1 MPRVDDRLEIPAP
14 VVGVTLGWRSWTLIL
29 LASAFGL
36 FALGWP
42 LILPAVDMPPEHAQ
56 DAPFI
61 LAGMLPL
68 ILLLVVAQVTDG
80 GLDSKALAMLGV
92 LSAINAVIRPAL
104 GAGTA
109 GVESVFF
116 LIILAGRVFGPGFG
130 FMLGYT
136 SLFASALLTAGVGP
150 WLPFQMMCCG
160 WVGLAAG
167 LLPRR
172 VRGGAEIAMLVGL
185 GIVSA
190 YLFGALMNLWF
201 WPFITGVAI
210 DGVAAGSLDYVPGA
224 PLSENLTSF
233 LWFTLLTSTGGWD
246 TGRAI
251 TTALAI
257 LVLGKP
263 LLTVL
268 RRASGMS
275 RIAPSATHGT

>member
-1 MPRVDDRLEIPAP
+1 MPRVDDRIDIPAP
-14 VVGVTLGWRSWTLIL
+14 LVGVQLGWRSWSLIVASSL
-29 LASAFGL
+29 LGL

-42 LILPAVDMPPEHAQ
+42 LLLPAVDMPTEHAA

-61 LAGMLPL
+61 LAAMLPL
-68 ILLLVVAQVTDG
+68 ILLLVVAQISDG

-130 FMLGYT
+130 FLLGYT

-150 WLPFQMMCCG
+150 WLPFQMMCAG

-172 VRGGAEIAMLVGL
+172 VRGKGEIAMLMGL
-185 GIVSA
+185 GVVAA
-190 YLFGALMNLWF
+190 YVFGVLLNLWF
-201 WPFITGVAI
+201 WPFVTGVGV
-210 DGVAAGSLDYVPGA
+210 DGVATGSLDYVPGA
-224 PLSENLTSF
+224 PFLDNLTSF
-233 LWFTLLTSTGGWD
+233 LWFTLLTSTAGWD

-251 TTALAI
+251 TTAVAI
-257 LVLGKP
+257 LVLGRP

-268 RRASGMS
+268 RRAAGMS
-275 RIAPSATHGT
+275 RISRS

>member
-1 MPRVDDRLEIPAP
+1 MPRADYRLDIPEP
-14 VVGVTLGWRSWTLIL
+14 VVGVRLGPRTWLLIVL
-29 LASAFGL
+29 SSAFGL

-42 LILPAVDMPPEHAQ
+42 LVLPAVDVAPEHAQ
-56 DAPFI
+56 DAPLV

-68 ILLLVVAQVTDG
+68 ILLLVVAQVTEG

-116 LIILAGRVFGPGFG
+116 LLILAGRVFGPGFG
-130 FMLGYT
+130 FLLGYT

-150 WLPFQMMCCG
+150 WLPFQMMCAG

-172 VRGGAEIAMLVGL
+172 VRGRAEVWMLVAL
-185 GIVSA
+185 GVVSA
-190 YLFGALMNLWF
+190 YAFGALMNLWF
-201 WPFITGVAI
+201 WPFVTGV
-210 DGVAAGSLDYVPGA
+210 DVPGVAAGSLDYVPGA
-224 PLSENLTSF
+224 PLADNLRSF
-233 LWFTLLTSTGGWD
+233 LWFTLVTSTGSWD

-251 TTALAI
+251 TTAVAI
-257 LVLGKP
+257 LVLGRP

-268 RRASGMS
+268 RRASTMS
-275 RIAPSATHGT
+275 RVRATTNA